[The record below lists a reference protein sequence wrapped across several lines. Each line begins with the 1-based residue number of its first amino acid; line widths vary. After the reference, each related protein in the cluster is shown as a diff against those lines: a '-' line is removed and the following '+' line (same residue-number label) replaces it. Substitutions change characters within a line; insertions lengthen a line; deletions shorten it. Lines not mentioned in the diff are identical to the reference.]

1 MISNASNL
9 AEGSD
14 RTAPRRST
22 PKRYAAVRDFIGDK
36 VGRGGIP
43 SIAVAVF
50 REGRID
56 WEEGFGW
63 ADREAGVPASADTV
77 YSLASISKP
86 FTATGLMVLAAAG
99 AVDLDRPVNAYLGE
113 AKLRARIG
121 DGREASVR
129 RVANHTSGLPFHVQF
144 FYHDGPYRR
153 PARAVT
159 IARYGNLVRRPGA
172 GTAYSNLG
180 YGILGE
186 VIARRS
192 GATYA
197 DFMRREVFLPLGL
210 TRTSVGPP
218 AAREQSIAVRYRA
231 DGAPLPYYDTDHPG
245 ASEVF
250 ASAHDLIAFAAFH
263 LKARLPGQR
272 PILDDGAIEE
282 MHVARAGVGEAAGYG
297 IGFAVG
303 ERSGQRVVS
312 HSGAMPG
319 VATQMLLIPDES
331 IAIVVLCNA
340 MASALVDEV
349 ADRIAATWLADWES
363 EPDAGVFPPRP
374 REPFAPGADLA
385 GRWVGH
391 IAVPEGQIPL
401 VIDLPSDG
409 APTAAVGDQPAV
421 PFEAA
426 DIKDGEFSGQAAA
439 LLETADTARYKH
451 NLYLRLRHEKRRL
464 YGGVAAL
471 ADFTDPRF
479 TAGLSFWTDLRRA
492 PAAKGS

>member
-1 MISNASNL
+1 MMPNASNL
-9 AEGSD
+9 AGRSN
-14 RTAPRRST
+14 RIASRRST
-22 PKRYAAVRDFIGDK
+22 PRRYDPVRDFIRDK
-36 VGRGGIP
+36 VGPRGVP
-43 SIAVAVF
+43 SMAVAVF
-50 REGRID
+50 RDGRID

-63 ADREAGVPASADTV
+63 ADREAGVPATADTV

-99 AVDLDRPVNAYLGE
+99 AVDLDGSVNAYLGE

-121 DGREASVR
+121 DAREASVR

-153 PARAVT
+153 LAPAVT

-172 GTAYSNLG
+172 GAAYSNLG

-186 VIARRS
+186 VIARQS
-192 GATYA
+192 GETYA
-197 DFMRREVFLPLGL
+197 DFMRRVVFQPLGL
-210 TRTSVGPP
+210 RSTSVGLP
-218 AAREQSIAVRYRA
+218 AAPEQSVAVRYQA
-231 DGAPLPYYDTDHPG
+231 DSAPLPYYDTDHPG

-272 PILDDGAIEE
+272 PILDDAAIEE
-282 MHVARAGVGEAAGYG
+282 MHLASSDAGEAAGYG

-303 ERSGQRVVS
+303 ERSGHRVVS
-312 HSGAMPG
+312 HSGGMPG
-319 VATQMLLIPDES
+319 VATQMLLIPSEGA
-331 IAIVVLCNA
+331 AIVVLCNA

-349 ADRIAATWLADWES
+349 ADRIAATLLVDWKP

-374 REPFAPGADLA
+374 QEAFAPTADLA

-401 VIDLPSDG
+401 VLDLPADG
-409 APTAAVGDQPAV
+409 MATAAVGAQSAV
-421 PFEAA
+421 PVEAA
-426 DIKDGEFSGQAAA
+426 DFKDGEFGAQAAA
-439 LLETADTARYKH
+439 MLETADTARYKH
-451 NLYLRLRHEKRRL
+451 TLYFRLRREEQRL

-479 TAGLSFWTDLRRA
+479 AAGLSFWTDLKRA
-492 PAAKGS
+492 PATKGS